1 MRSDW
6 RPLESEAFRLKPIG
20 WVRSVLHDRGAAPKQ
35 SYEGAP
41 EARLEIEPEFLPALD
56 GLEPGQDVMV
66 ITWLHLGDRAVLAVH
81 PRDDPAN
88 PLTGVFATRSADR
101 PNPLGLHRTRLLR
114 IENGCTLVVEEL
126 EAIDGTPVVDL
137 KPVLPTPAARPDR
150 PTSDG

>member
-6 RPLESEAFRLKPIG
+6 RPPESEAYRLRPIG
-20 WVRSVLHDRGAAPKQ
+20 WVRSVLLDPGTAPKQ
-35 SYEGAP
+35 NYEGAP
-41 EARLEIEPEFLPALD
+41 EARVEIEPEFLPALD
-56 GLEPGQDVMV
+56 GLEPGQEVIV

-114 IENGCTLVVEEL
+114 IENGGTLVVEQL